1 MVWGWQSWFPARWQ
15 RRVHWMLA
23 AGMLALAL
31 SLLPFLQT
39 QFGLPPAAPAPVTPG
54 RSLDATFAGGM
65 RLLGIDLPQGAALEP
80 GEPLLLT
87 LYFTS
92 DAPVRE
98 DYTLF
103 LHVADAQDRLLY
115 QFDGVPANGRH
126 PTRQW
131 IGGQV
136 FADTHTILL
145 DKIAEDGLATLSAGF
160 YPIADPDTR
169 AAVYDSSGQEI
180 GDRLVLA
187 ALRLR
192 SSSTP
197 LAAPPAAPVA
207 AWEHDIVLAAAQ
219 VGYDA
224 GGLPAQVELTWQP
237 QAAVQGDYTV
247 FVQVLDGADNILAQV
262 DSQPQGGAWPTSTW
276 RAGDVITDTLAWPQ
290 AVSSWDRIILGLYG
304 ADGVR
309 LPLAAGGDFQVL
321 ASKN

>member
-1 MVWGWQSWFPARWQ
+1 MTLYYARY
-15 RRVHWMLA
+15 
-23 AGMLALAL
+23 
-31 SLLPFLQT
+31 
-39 QFGLPPAAPAPVTPG
+39 APV
-54 RSLDATFAGGM
+54 S
-65 RLLGIDLPQGAALEP
+65 
-80 GEPLLLT
+80 
-87 LYFTS
+87 
-92 DAPVRE
+92 E

-103 LHVADAQDRLLY
+103 LHMADAQDRLLY

-131 IGGQV
+131 IAGQV

-145 DKIAEDGLATLSAGF
+145 DEIAEDGLATLSAGF

-187 ALRLR
+187 SLRLH

-197 LAAPPAAPVA
+197 PAAPPAAPAA
-207 AWEHDIVLAAAQ
+207 AWEGGIVLAAAQ

-237 QAAVQGDYTV
+237 QAAIQGDYTV

-276 RAGDVITDTLAWPQ
+276 RAGDVIPDTLAWPEDV
-290 AVSSWDRIILGLYG
+290 AGWDRVILGLYG

-309 LPLAAGGDFQVL
+309 LPLAAGGDFHVL